1 MFTLLRVLIVW
12 RLVRL
17 LALLAICGLLVVL
30 LAMAHTERGHSPSR
44 GSLHRPAA
52 ITRELPRA
60 LRPEIVA
67 ARRALTAALLSGA
80 HR

>member
-17 LALLAICGLLVVL
+17 LLPLAICGLLVVL
-30 LAMAHTERGHSPSR
+30 LAVTHTERGHSR
-44 GSLHRPAA
+44 GSLHRPVA
-52 ITRELPRA
+52 ITRQLQRA
-60 LRPEIVA
+60 SGPEIVS
-67 ARRALTAALLSGA
+67 ARRALTAALLSGG

>member
-17 LALLAICGLLVVL
+17 LAPLAICGLLVLL

-44 GSLHRPAA
+44 GSLTRPVA
-52 ITRELPRA
+52 ISRELQRA
-60 LRPEIVA
+60 LGPESVA
-67 ARRALTAALLSGA
+67 ARRALTAAFLSGA